1 MVKKR
6 GPYHKDKKN
15 WKRREIEVKRM
26 ETLTGERKRVYVFQ
40 GENVSAAI
48 EKIN

>member
-15 WKRREIEVKRM
+15 GREERLKLKM
-26 ETLTGERKRVYVFQ
+26 ETQTGERNRVYVFQ
-40 GENVSAAI
+40 RENVTAAI